1 MNKSLLHKKIID
13 ALEHVHQ
20 GAVDAA
26 KRAHESATDDENEA
40 DNKYDTS
47 GLEAAYLAHGQ
58 SQRVAQ
64 CEADLRAFKKLPVA
78 DFTDQLAV
86 SSGALI
92 TLVDEQ
98 SIEQSLF
105 LGPAA
110 GGLKLTFM
118 ARDVMLITAMAPL
131 GKALR
136 GCRVGDEIEISVADQ
151 NKYYQIIDLC

>member
-13 ALEHVHQ
+13 ALEQVHQ

-26 KRAHESATDDENEA
+26 KRAHESATDDENGAE
-40 DNKYDTS
+40 NKYDTL

-64 CEADLRAFKKLPVA
+64 CEADLLAFKKLPVI
-78 DFTDQLAV
+78 DFTDQLAA
-86 SSGALI
+86 SPGALI
-92 TLVDEQ
+92 TLIDEQ

-110 GGLKLTFM
+110 GGLKLRFM
-118 ARDVMLITAMAPL
+118 VRDVMLITPMAPL
-131 GKALR
+131 GKALC
-136 GCRVGDEIEISVADQ
+136 GCRVGDEVEVNVARQ
-151 NKYYQIIDLC
+151 NKYYQIIDLR